1 MNLTP
6 FSPIFVYF
14 VLFKT
19 ENGGLCTTD
28 SSIFSISFMKSS
40 SDNSAKGDDV

>member
-19 ENGGLCTTD
+19 ENGRLCTID
-28 SSIFSISFMKSS
+28 SSIFSINFMKSS
-40 SDNSAKGDDV
+40 SDNSAQDGDI

>member
-19 ENGGLCTTD
+19 ENGGLCTAD
-28 SSIFSISFMKSS
+28 SSIFSISFIKSS
-40 SDNSAKGDDV
+40 SDNSAQDGDI